1 MPGRRAS
8 TKGPLTAWA
17 AVESFKRTKKE
28 PSHVTGID
36 LLKRQHDEVEEL
48 FDQLGEA
55 AADKRIAL
63 LGRIAEALTLH
74 SALEERHLYP
84 LAKEAGFEE
93 RVNHSLSEHAEVK
106 RLTAEIL
113 QTRRSDPKLSALSER
128 LMESVLRHVE
138 EEERDL
144 FPSLEEKVGPERLE
158 ALGQA
163 MEREVETL
171 SHHPLL
177 EEAEAQHTP
186 QA

>member
-1 MPGRRAS
+1 M
-8 TKGPLTAWA
+8 
-17 AVESFKRTKKE
+17 
-28 PSHVTGID
+28 TGID

-48 FDQLGEA
+48 FDRLGEA
-55 AADKRIAL
+55 GKEQRISL

-74 SALEERHLYP
+74 TALEERHLYP
-84 LAKEAGFEE
+84 LAREAGFEE
-93 RVNHSLSEHAEVK
+93 RVNRSLAEHAEVK

-113 QTRRSDPKLSALSER
+113 QTKRHDPRLSDLSDR
-128 LMESVLRHVE
+128 LVEAVLRHVE

-163 MEREVETL
+163 MEGELETL

-186 QA
+186 

>member
-1 MPGRRAS
+1 M
-8 TKGPLTAWA
+8 
-17 AVESFKRTKKE
+17 
-28 PSHVTGID
+28 TGID

-48 FDQLGEA
+48 FDRLGQAGKEQ
-55 AADKRIAL
+55 RIAL

-84 LAKEAGFEE
+84 LAREAGFEE
-93 RVNHSLSEHAEVK
+93 RVNHSLEEHAEVK
-106 RLTAEIL
+106 RVTAEIL
-113 QTRRSDPKLSALSER
+113 QTKRHDPRLSGLSER
-128 LMESVLRHVE
+128 LTEAVLRHVE
-138 EEERDL
+138 DEERDL
-144 FPSLEEKVGPERLE
+144 FPALEEKVGPERLE

-163 MEREVETL
+163 MERELETL